1 MTLFKL
7 DWIEGFAIIVT
18 VFVVTMV
25 GSVNNYEKEKEFR
38 NLKSLNEKDKTI
50 TVIRNGSQS
59 NIPVDKVLVGD
70 LMMIIEGMAVVA
82 DGILIEGN
90 NISVD
95 ESAMTGETDMVEKD
109 IFEECIKQKDKLLE
123 EHPEIQDKVPE
134 NYHHKIKSPIISSGT
149 QIASGSG
156 WLIVIAV
163 GPNSQNGKI
172 LSMIEANKQNN
183 EGTPLQQKLTSIAE
197 FIGYCGLATAIVTA
211 IGMAI
216 NLAVRASQKN
226 AGSAGPEI
234 IKIFLISVK
243 KIINF

>member
-109 IFEECIKQKDKLLE
+109 IFEE
-123 EHPEIQDKVPE
+123 
-134 NYHHKIKSPIISSGT
+134 
-149 QIASGSG
+149 
-156 WLIVIAV
+156 
-163 GPNSQNGKI
+163 
-172 LSMIEANKQNN
+172 
-183 EGTPLQQKLTSIAE
+183 
-197 FIGYCGLATAIVTA
+197 
-211 IGMAI
+211 
-216 NLAVRASQKN
+216 
-226 AGSAGPEI
+226 
-234 IKIFLISVK
+234 
-243 KIINF
+243 